1 MGKKGAVHQVR
12 RQPEAVFGP
21 ANAPLQRKRVSLNED
36 REGISGKGRNKNIIL
51 KEQRFG
57 GVCPVD

>member
-51 KEQRFG
+51 KGQRFG
-57 GVCPVD
+57 GVCPID